1 MADDNALTDDERA
14 ELERLRAEKADRER
28 AAERAELE
36 RLRAE
41 AAVEREREAADAR
54 VEKIRERNRKIME
67 PDDDDLRMPLAQK
80 LVLGIAI
87 LLMVAFAFYTLGRH

>member
-28 AAERAELE
+28 AA
-36 RLRAE
+36 
-41 AAVEREREAADAR
+41 EREREAADAR

-87 LLMVAFAFYTLGRH
+87 LLLVGFAFYTLGRH

>member
-28 AAERAELE
+28 AELE

-41 AAVEREREAADAR
+41 ADAEREREAADAHI
-54 VEKIRERNRKIME
+54 EKIRERNRKIME

-80 LVLGIAI
+80 LVLGLAI

>member
-14 ELERLRAEKADRER
+14 ELERLRAEKADREH
-28 AAERAELE
+28 AELE

-41 AAVEREREAADAR
+41 ADAAREREAADAHI
-54 VEKIRERNRKIME
+54 EKIRERNRKIME

-80 LVLGIAI
+80 LVLGLAI
-87 LLMVAFAFYTLGRH
+87 LLMVAFAFYTLGRY

>member
-28 AAERAELE
+28 AA
-36 RLRAE
+36 
-41 AAVEREREAADAR
+41 EREREAADAR

>member
-14 ELERLRAEKADRER
+14 ELERLRAEKADREH
-28 AAERAELE
+28 AAV
-36 RLRAE
+36 RAE
-41 AAVEREREAADAR
+41 ADAAREREAADAHI
-54 VEKIRERNRKIME
+54 EKIRERNRKIME

-80 LVLGIAI
+80 LVLGLAI